1 MTTDVFCWRW
11 RSLPRRNPPGE
22 PAPMTGKPD
31 LANDFIEND
40 GDTSDAGSNGND
52 ESDDQFSD
60 EVFD

>member
-1 MTTDVFCWRW
+1 
-11 RSLPRRNPPGE
+11 
-22 PAPMTGKPD
+22 MTGKPD